1 MSKKICMIHECEKRD
16 DCWTN
21 ISSPGFVQRQGY
33 RGYLET
39 RRQGLSVLRGLK
51 KNSMRLMR
59 NSSSESLRQEGA
71 LDTGFIMRG
80 CENLSGGGSPKG
92 IMSWVRESEDR
103 KVGLARR
110 QSLLHKEV
118 CLLCRQEVPCNDHTG
133 CVKGT
138 QVRLAYSKG
147 IGQRIHG
154 ETTPSKPCPCSTSH
168 WHRRGIH
175 EERSYLSDSSK
186 RFREASPHMVWGQG
200 QV

>member
-1 MSKKICMIHECEKRD
+1 MSKKICMMNETKQRD

-21 ISSPGFVQRQGY
+21 ISSPGVVKRQGY

-103 KVGLARR
+103 KVGLAPP
-110 QSLLHKEV
+110 QTPFHK
-118 CLLCRQEVPCNDHTG
+118 
-133 CVKGT
+133 KGW
-138 QVRLAYSKG
+138 A
-147 IGQRIHG
+147 
-154 ETTPSKPCPCSTSH
+154 
-168 WHRRGIH
+168 
-175 EERSYLSDSSK
+175 
-186 RFREASPHMVWGQG
+186 F
-200 QV
+200 

>member
-1 MSKKICMIHECEKRD
+1 MRKKRRLLDEYQF
-16 DCWTN
+16 
-21 ISSPGFVQRQGY
+21 PGFRPKAGIQGIFGDPKA
-33 RGYLET
+33 RVI
-39 RRQGLSVLRGLK
+39 RLK
-51 KNSMRLMR
+51 RTQKNSMRLMR

-186 RFREASPHMVWGQG
+186 RFREASHHMVWGQG